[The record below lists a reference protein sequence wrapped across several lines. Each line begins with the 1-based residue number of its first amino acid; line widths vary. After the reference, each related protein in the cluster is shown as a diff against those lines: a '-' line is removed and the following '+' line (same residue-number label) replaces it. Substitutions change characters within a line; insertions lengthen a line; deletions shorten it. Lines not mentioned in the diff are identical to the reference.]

1 MDERCREF
9 RRVFLLSEGL
19 PGEDPHPRTCADCRA
34 FAEAERKTAEV
45 LRVHAPR
52 WQPPAH
58 LREGIT
64 ATLERERS
72 DRARGLYKRRAL
84 VAAGAV
90 LALIGGTAMWRVLS
104 HSDGQQ
110 RAHATTVL
118 IADDFLKFASLG
130 PEKLQVTSGNGAE
143 VERFF
148 AEHLRLAAK
157 VPRLSGLALIGG
169 RRCNLGGRPA
179 ALLFFEQGAPES
191 SEPYA
196 LFVFEPRGED
206 WSAMPEVPELRGR
219 RACHQSKRGVGILI
233 WEERGLVY
241 ALAGAQDIEHLKEH
255 VAAF

>member
-9 RRVFLLSEGL
+9 RRVFLLDEGP
-19 PGEDPHPRTCADCRA
+19 PGEDPHPRACADCRA

-45 LRVHAPR
+45 LRAHAPR

-64 ATLERERS
+64 ATLDKERS
-72 DRARGLYKRRAL
+72 NRARGLYMRRAL
-84 VAAGAV
+84 VAAAAV
-90 LALIGGTAMWRVLS
+90 LMLIGGAAMWRVMS
-104 HSDGQQ
+104 PRDGQQ

-130 PEKLQVTSGNGAE
+130 PEKLQISSGDGAE

-148 AEHLRLAAK
+148 AEQLRLAAK
-157 VPRLSGLALIGG
+157 IPRLNGLALVGG

-179 ALLFFEQGAPES
+179 ALIFFGRHASES

>member
-9 RRVFLLSEGL
+9 RRVFLLSEDS
-19 PGEDPHPRTCADCRA
+19 PGDDPHARACPDCRA
-34 FAEAERKTAEV
+34 FAEVERKTAEV

-58 LREGIT
+58 LREGIA
-64 ATLERERS
+64 ATLEQERS
-72 DRARGLYKRRAL
+72 KSARGRTTRRAL
-84 VAAGAV
+84 VAAAAV
-90 LALIGGTAMWRVLS
+90 LALIGGAAMLRVLS
-104 HSDGQQ
+104 LSDRQQ
-110 RAHATTVL
+110 QAHATTVL
-118 IADDFLKFASLG
+118 VADDFLKFASLG
-130 PEKLQVTSGNGAE
+130 AEKLQVSSGDDAE

-157 VPRLSGLALIGG
+157 IPRLNGLALVGG

-179 ALLFFEQGAPES
+179 ALIFFERRERERP
-191 SEPYA
+191 EPYA

-219 RACHQSKRGVGILI
+219 RACHQSQRGVGILI

-255 VAAF
+255 VAAM